1 MNSIDG
7 CLLIWPPTFRMSLIV
22 QVRAERTRQEILTTD
37 FLELDLNNIGD
48 DRRVQYVR
56 RWYNDGGIMLMNY
69 DKFRSLLVS
78 SRRKDY
84 EVMLLKP
91 SLVILD
97 EAHRIKNAATTLTDR
112 VLKIKTL
119 RRICLT
125 GYPLQNNLNEYYCM
139 IDFAYPGLLG
149 DKVEFQTTFRKPI
162 EAVYADSTASVR
174 HFARSQLLTLQ
185 LLTNSLIQR

>member
-1 MNSIDG
+1 M
-7 CLLIWPPTFRMSLIV
+7 TFSLG
-22 QVRAERTRQEILTTD
+22 
-37 FLELDLNNIGD
+37 LDINNIGD
-48 DRRVQYVR
+48 NRRVQYVR

-78 SRRKDY
+78 ARRKDY

-149 DKVEFQTTFRKPI
+149 DKVEFQTTFRRPI
-162 EAVYADSTASVR
+162 EAVYADSTNSVR
-174 HFARSQLLTLQ
+174 HIARSQLLTLQ